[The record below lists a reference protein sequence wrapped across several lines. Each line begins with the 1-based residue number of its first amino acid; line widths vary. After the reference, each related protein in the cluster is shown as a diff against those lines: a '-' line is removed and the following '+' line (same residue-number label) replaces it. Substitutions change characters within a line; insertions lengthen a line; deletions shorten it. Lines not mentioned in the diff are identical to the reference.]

1 MDVPGW
7 TCTTIGAIP
16 EFRDECSKRGA
27 ERCLWTG
34 DNGWVASV
42 VSLIILQ
49 GCGRGHGAWLV
60 LNIMAMLTLTALID
74 GSGSDM
80 QRYATYYPIPPLDL
94 YILNL
99 GCFDG

>member
-1 MDVPGW
+1 MLAD
-7 TCTTIGAIP
+7 
-16 EFRDECSKRGA
+16 
-27 ERCLWTG
+27 RCG
-34 DNGWVASV
+34 DSWVASV
-42 VSLIILQ
+42 VALIILQ
-49 GCGRGHGAWLV
+49 GGGRKRGDRLV